1 MSTEKRCSIFV
12 LNLSATTPG
21 VPVDLAGQTASPLLQ
36 RFGVALGPPALKAA
50 ILLDW
55 VGMWTCVQTHTM
67 SLVDRLGLY
76 KQVSAH
82 LQITFIIPPPPP
94 PLLIQSQTAKH
105 ASVSAWAAP
114 NPALLLVRFWVW
126 NAVRAAAVCPRLV
139 RGHTCALSN

>member
-1 MSTEKRCSIFV
+1 M
-12 LNLSATTPG
+12 LNVSATTPG
-21 VPVDLAGQTASPLLQ
+21 VPMDLAGQTASPLLQ

-94 PLLIQSQTAKH
+94 PLPLLIQSQTAKR

-139 RGHTCALSN
+139 RGRTCALSN